1 MQSIINSIVANRNLI
16 IYLILS
22 FISFNS
28 LYINSSVHYNG
39 IGKTATYLSGKSSFF
54 SSSINSYFN
63 LKDKNQKLIDENL
76 KLKEIELEYKNQII
90 EYKSLESNS
99 IINASVIFN
108 SINKSKNIIVI
119 DKGTNGGVD
128 EEMGVI
134 SSKGIV
140 GIIKSVTEN
149 YASIISILNTDLKV
163 NAILKNS
170 STIGSITWDGLNSK
184 ILKLNDIPL
193 SSSIKIGDTIVTG
206 GMSFYF
212 PKGIP
217 IGTISNY
224 DNSSLEGY
232 YEIDVS
238 AFNDFSSLSN
248 LYILERTDNDE
259 IKILLNDQRAIKKYF
274 FLYYSF
280 SISAICFQSN

>member
-39 IGKTATYLSGKSSFF
+39 IGKTATYLSGKSSLI

-63 LKDKNQKLIDENL
+63 LKDENQKLIDENL
-76 KLKEIELEYKNQII
+76 KLKQIELEYKNQIV

-193 SSSIKIGDTIVTG
+193 SSSIKIGDTV
-206 GMSFYF
+206 
-212 PKGIP
+212 
-217 IGTISNY
+217 
-224 DNSSLEGY
+224 
-232 YEIDVS
+232 
-238 AFNDFSSLSN
+238 
-248 LYILERTDNDE
+248 
-259 IKILLNDQRAIKKYF
+259 
-274 FLYYSF
+274 
-280 SISAICFQSN
+280 

>member
-1 MQSIINSIVANRNLI
+1 MQSIINSIVKNRNLI

-22 FISFNS
+22 LISFNS
-28 LYINSSVHYNG
+28 LYTNSSVHYNA
-39 IGKTATYLSGKSSFF
+39 IGKTATYISGKSSFF
-54 SSSINSYFN
+54 SSAIDSYFG
-63 LKDKNQKLIDENL
+63 LKDRNQQLIRENR
-76 KLKEIELEYKNQII
+76 KLKAIELKYKNQNF
-90 EYKSLESNS
+90 ENKSLESNL
-99 IINASVIFN
+99 ITNANVIFN
-108 SINKSKNIIVI
+108 SINKSKNIMVI
-119 DKGTNGGVD
+119 DKGTNEGIN

-134 SSKGIV
+134 SSEGVV

-149 YASIISILNTDLKV
+149 YASIISLLNIDLKV

-184 ILKLNDIPL
+184 ILNLNDIPL

-217 IGTISNY
+217 IGTIINY

-238 AFNDFSSLSN
+238 VFNDFSSISN
-248 LYILERTDNDE
+248 LYVLERTDNDE
-259 IKILLNDQRAIKKYF
+259 IKILLDD
-274 FLYYSF
+274 
-280 SISAICFQSN
+280 

>member
-1 MQSIINSIVANRNLI
+1 MQSIINSIVKNRNLI

-22 FISFNS
+22 LISFNS
-28 LYINSSVHYNG
+28 LYTNSSVHYNA
-39 IGKTATYLSGKSSFF
+39 IGKTATYISGKSSFF
-54 SSSINSYFN
+54 SSGIDSYFG
-63 LKDKNQKLIDENL
+63 LKDKNQQLILENR
-76 KLKEIELEYKNQII
+76 KLKAIELKYKNQNF
-90 EYKSLESNS
+90 ENKSLESNS
-99 IINASVIFN
+99 ITNANVIFN
-108 SINKSKNIIVI
+108 SINKNKNIMVI
-119 DKGTNGGVD
+119 DKGTNEGIN

-134 SSKGIV
+134 SSEGVV

-149 YASIISILNTDLKV
+149 YASIISLLNIDLKV

-184 ILKLNDIPL
+184 ILNLNDIPL

-217 IGTISNY
+217 IGTIINY

-238 AFNDFSSLSN
+238 VFNNFSSISN
-248 LYILERTDNDE
+248 LYVLERTDNDE
-259 IKILLNDQRAIKKYF
+259 IKILLDD
-274 FLYYSF
+274 
-280 SISAICFQSN
+280 

>member
-39 IGKTATYLSGKSSFF
+39 IGKTASYLSGKSSFF

-76 KLKEIELEYKNQII
+76 KLKEIEL

-134 SSKGIV
+134 TSKGIV

-149 YASIISILNTDLKV
+149 YASIISLLNTDLKV

-170 STIGSITWDGLNSK
+170 STIGSVTWDGLNSK

-217 IGTISNY
+217 IGTITNY

-238 AFNDFSSLSN
+238 IFNDFSSLSN
-248 LYILERTDNDE
+248 LYIIERTDNDE
-259 IKILLNDQRAIKKYF
+259 IKILLND
-274 FLYYSF
+274 
-280 SISAICFQSN
+280 

>member
-1 MQSIINSIVANRNLI
+1 MQSIINSIVKNRNLI

-22 FISFNS
+22 LISFNS
-28 LYINSSVHYNG
+28 LYTNSSVHYNA
-39 IGKTATYLSGKSSFF
+39 IGKTATYISGKSSFF
-54 SSSINSYFN
+54 SSGIDSYFG
-63 LKDKNQKLIDENL
+63 LKDKNQQLILENR
-76 KLKEIELEYKNQII
+76 KLKAIELKYKNQNF
-90 EYKSLESNS
+90 ENKSLESNL
-99 IINASVIFN
+99 ITNANVIFN
-108 SINKSKNIIVI
+108 SINKSKNIMVI
-119 DKGTNGGVD
+119 DKGTNEGIN

-134 SSKGIV
+134 SSEGVV

-149 YASIISILNTDLKV
+149 YASIISLLNIDLKV

-184 ILKLNDIPL
+184 ILNLNDIPL

-217 IGTISNY
+217 IGTIINY

-238 AFNDFSSLSN
+238 VFNNFSSISN
-248 LYILERTDNDE
+248 LYVLERTDNDE
-259 IKILLNDQRAIKKYF
+259 IKILLDD
-274 FLYYSF
+274 
-280 SISAICFQSN
+280 

>member
-54 SSSINSYFN
+54 SSSINSYFK
-63 LKDKNQKLIDENL
+63 LKDENQKLIDENL
-76 KLKEIELEYKNQII
+76 KLKEIELEYKNQIV

-99 IINASVIFN
+99 IINGSVIFN

-119 DKGTNGGVD
+119 DKGTNGGVN

-149 YASIISILNTDLKV
+149 YASIISVLNTDLKV

-224 DNSSLEGY
+224 DISSLEGY
-232 YEIDVS
+232 FEIDVS

-248 LYILERTDNDE
+248 LYILERNDNDE
-259 IKILLNDQRAIKKYF
+259 IKILLND
-274 FLYYSF
+274 
-280 SISAICFQSN
+280 